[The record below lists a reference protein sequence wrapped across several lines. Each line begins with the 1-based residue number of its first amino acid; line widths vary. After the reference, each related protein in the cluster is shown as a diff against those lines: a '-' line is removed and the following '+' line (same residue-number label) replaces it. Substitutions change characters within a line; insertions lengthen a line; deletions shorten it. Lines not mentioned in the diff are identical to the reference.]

1 MHIPD
6 NFLSVPVWA
15 SLDVVTAPAFAII
28 ARRAGKDL
36 GDGSRIPMLGVM
48 GAFVFAAQMI
58 NFPVGLGTSGHLVG
72 GALLAYTLG
81 PAAATVAMTAII
93 AVQALVFQD
102 GGVLAL
108 GANVF
113 NMGIAGVLAAWL
125 PFRIWGGGSNRRIA
139 IFVGAFLS
147 VLVSAG
153 LALSELLVSGV
164 RMPGA
169 VVLVSAGLFAVSAL
183 LEGAITVAVL
193 GSIEKLNP
201 VWRREPSASGGKM
214 MAAVAIAAVLLVVAG
229 FMLASTAPDGLQ
241 RLGSQLGLGGGSA
254 FHAPLAD
261 YAVPVLSSIWLKR
274 AAAGLAGLTLVF
286 AACVIAGRLI
296 RRQRSV

>member
-6 NFLSVPVWA
+6 NFLSVPIWA
-15 SLDVVTAPAFAII
+15 SMDVVTVPAFAII
-28 ARRAGKDL
+28 ARRASRDL
-36 GDGSRIPMLGVM
+36 EDGSRIPMLGVM

-113 NMGIAGVLAAWL
+113 NMAIAGVLAAWL
-125 PFRIWGGGSNRRIA
+125 PFRIWGGGRQRRIA
-139 IFVGAFLS
+139 VFAGAFLS
-147 VLVSAG
+147 VLVSAA

-164 RMPGA
+164 RMPGI
-169 VVLVSAGLFAVSAL
+169 VVLVSVGLFAVSAL
-183 LEGAITVAVL
+183 LEGGITVAVL

-201 VWRREPSASGGKM
+201 AWGRKPAASGGKT
-214 MAAVAIAAVLLVVAG
+214 MAVVAAAAVLLVVAG

-241 RLGSQLGLGGGSA
+241 KLGLQLGLGGGPG

-261 YAVPVLSSIWLKR
+261 YAVPALNSVWLKR
-274 AAAGLAGLTLVF
+274 AAAGLAGLTLVY
-286 AACVIAGRLI
+286 AACVIAGRVI
-296 RRQRSV
+296 RRLRSA